1 MRRWSATLVFFCLC
15 AGLGAVGRAAALYDA
30 TNLVGL
36 PTVAPP
42 VQYSFTESTAQ
53 ALAVTVTDLQ
63 QPAAFQSL
71 QVAVTLGD
79 ALVGSPATVDPTTG
93 TATVS
98 LPAATGVYTVQIVGT
113 PAASQGYGNFGVCVA
128 LATSATD
135 CIAADSFSGSI
146 VTPATVSTTASSDLN
161 TSFTSTVAGTY
172 TVTITDDAFPA
183 ALQMISGGIS
193 SGSNPLTS
201 LAPGP
206 TQVTLA
212 AKTNYTLVVGAL
224 ASSATSAGLYG
235 IQILD
240 PTGAAVFSRSVPVG
254 TLQAATSINNPASQS
269 VTLTAT
275 DFGYPVSLAGLGVAI
290 TQGSVDLGQLTSAGS
305 VANIT
310 LPAGSIQIWQ
320 YAAASA
326 PQPGVYS
333 IMLAGS
339 GTSLY
344 STVQV
349 AGGGTSAQSFAFV
362 ATLPAAGTYN
372 LNVTDYQFPAAF
384 QSINST
390 VAQNGTALTVSDG
403 NFTGTAGVAI
413 VVVDAVPP
421 SSGLG
426 IFDVTLQGTGAS
438 PTVLL
443 DQTQAVGGVISTHD
457 IVVSAAGTYDAVLTD
472 LAFPAAFADLAA
484 VVSQGGTVVGK
495 IYGGGT
501 FPFPATAGTYQ
512 LTTVSTPG
520 STNYGLYS
528 LNVTAAVPTVSF
540 SASASTVTTGGSV
553 TLTWSSTNSSA
564 CTASGGS
571 GWTGTQATSGTL
583 SLAVSATETLT
594 LTCTGA
600 GGSASQTVSITATAA
615 PHSGG
620 GGGVDGALIG
630 GLGLL
635 VALRSMRQRR
645 RPRARKVALR
655 RRRNVPRA
663 QALHTQESGQSA
675 QQ

>member
-1 MRRWSATLVFFCLC
+1 MRRWPATLVFFCLC
-15 AGLGAVGRAAALYDA
+15 AGLGAVGHAAALYDA
-30 TNLVGL
+30 TKLVGL
-36 PTVAPP
+36 PAVAPP
-42 VQYSFTESTAQ
+42 VQYSFTANTAQ
-53 ALAVTVTDLQ
+53 ALAVTITDLQ

-79 ALVGSPATVDPTTG
+79 ALVGTPATVDPTSG

-113 PAASQGYGNFGVCVA
+113 PGASQGYGNFGVCVA
-128 LATSATD
+128 LATSASD

-146 VTPATVSTTASSDLN
+146 VTPAMASTTASSDLN
-161 TSFTSTVAGTY
+161 TSFASTVAGTY
-172 TVTITDDAFPA
+172 TVTITDDAFPV
-183 ALQMISGGIS
+183 ALQMIAGGIS
-193 SGSNPLTS
+193 SGSTPLTG
-201 LAPGP
+201 LAPGT

-212 AKTNYTLVVGAL
+212 AKTNYSLVVGAVT
-224 ASSATSAGLYG
+224 SSVTSAGLYG

-275 DFGYPVSLAGLGVAI
+275 DFGYPVSLAGLGAAI
-290 TQGSVDLGQLTSAGS
+290 TQGAVDLGQLTSAGS
-305 VANIT
+305 VTNIT
-310 LPAGSIQIWQ
+310 VPAGSVQLWQ
-320 YAAASA
+320 YATAST

-333 IMLAGS
+333 ITLSSA
-339 GTSLY
+339 TASLY

-349 AGGGTSAQSFAFV
+349 VGGGSSAQSFAFV
-362 ATLPAAGTYN
+362 ATLPASGTYN
-372 LNVTDYQFPAAF
+372 LAVTDYQFPAAF

-421 SSGLG
+421 TSGLG

-457 IVVSAAGTYDAVLTD
+457 LVVSTAGTYDVVLTD

-501 FPFPATAGTYQ
+501 FPFPASPGTYQ

-520 STNYGLYS
+520 SDSYGLYS
-528 LNVTAAVPTVSF
+528 INVAPALPTVSF
-540 SASASTVTTGGSV
+540 SSSASTVTSGGSV
-553 TLTWSSTNSSA
+553 TLTWSSTNATS
-564 CTASGGS
+564 CTASGGTGWS
-571 GWTGTQATSGTL
+571 GTEATSGTL
-583 SLAVSATETLT
+583 SLTVSTNETLT
-594 LTCTGA
+594 LACTGA

-615 PHSGG
+615 AHSGG
-620 GGGVDGALIG
+620 GSIDAALLA
-630 GLGLL
+630 GLGML
-635 VALRSMRQRR
+635 VAMRTMRQKRR
-645 RPRARKVALR
+645 APY
-655 RRRNVPRA
+655 
-663 QALHTQESGQSA
+663 
-675 QQ
+675 